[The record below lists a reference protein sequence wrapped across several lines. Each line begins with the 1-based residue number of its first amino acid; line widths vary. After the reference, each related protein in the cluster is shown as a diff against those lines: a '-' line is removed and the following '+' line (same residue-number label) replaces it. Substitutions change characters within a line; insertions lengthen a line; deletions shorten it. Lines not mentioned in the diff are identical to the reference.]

1 MSLDE
6 TAGHA
11 IGQNERGTHA
21 WHVVNCRV
29 VRGPLFGACVYARRP
44 LWLHMRRLRDCIASC
59 MDFGFG
65 TEVSVA

>member
-11 IGQNERGTHA
+11 IGQNDMACSQLSCGS
-21 WHVVNCRV
+21 
-29 VRGPLFGACVYARRP
+29 GPLFGACVYARP